1 MGEVRGKFPDEDLIN
16 WEFGDLRIWG
26 FEELGTWLPA
36 GRFEDVIICL
46 FGDLGEVPKYLWVI
60 EGVKECHLV
69 NWPTL

>member
-1 MGEVRGKFPDEDLIN
+1 
-16 WEFGDLRIWG
+16 LRIWE